1 MSASSVCLSS
11 THLITSPVDPRLSVS
26 AEDEFLQ
33 ALGFEDKTQ
42 TLTRDRT
49 FGKISFTLGQGSLKL
64 TPTPKPDEPF
74 CEPILELKF
83 SSLQTSVELA
93 PKVTE
98 TSFALSL
105 GSVEVVDHQN
115 GDSLFPVLLQQ
126 RNGPGTSGEP
136 VLALTLK
143 RESVKHTPIWK

>member
-1 MSASSVCLSS
+1 MPPTKYV
-11 THLITSPVDPRLSVS
+11 HPRLSVS

-49 FGKISFTLGQGSLKL
+49 FGKISFTLSQGSLKL
-64 TPTPKPDEPF
+64 TPTPNPTEPF

-93 PKVTE
+93 LKVKE
-98 TSFALSL
+98 TSFVLSL

-115 GDSLFPVLLQQ
+115 EDSLFPVLLQQ
-126 RNGPGTSGEP
+126 RNGSGTSKEP
-136 VLALTLK
+136 VLALTVK
-143 RESVKHTPIWK
+143 KESVKHTPVWK